1 MCACRGAIDRHF
13 RLGKVKDCS
22 ILRADERRPTSDTG
36 GNTMSTEPDPEFRRV
51 LSLAEHRRVYG
62 DPTMSDAEKVRGVRR
77 GQESERDGVDAF
89 FAPLDERG
97 VDESV
102 DPLTPDTLRWYIHEE
117 RDSRELLRAAY
128 ARVEGGATAV

>member
-1 MCACRGAIDRHF
+1 
-13 RLGKVKDCS
+13 
-22 ILRADERRPTSDTG
+22 
-36 GNTMSTEPDPEFRRV
+36 MSTEPDPEFRRV
-51 LSLAEHRRVYG
+51 VSPAEHWRVNG
-62 DPTMSDAEKVRGVRR
+62 DPTLSDAEKVRGVRR

-89 FAPLDERG
+89 FAPLDELV

-102 DPLTPDTLRWYIHEE
+102 DPLTPDTLRWYMHEE